1 MCEQLNL
8 QRTAADIVANTV
20 VVSEYYHHQSDV
32 SGPSAQP
39 QVARARANLLE
50 AALKIQQLVMD
61 PSEFLSHTLMQQ
73 QQFACIRWIC
83 HFRIPFYIPSAPASR
98 SYSEVAKLASV
109 PEKLLQSVA
118 RMTMT
123 AGFLCETKTGKVAHT
138 PLSASF
144 SDKPDLYNWMMYMA
158 NRTVPTMAKFVE
170 ATERWGDTTK
180 KNETAYS
187 LAMGTELSFFE
198 HINSR
203 PELNEE
209 FGAYMKSQ
217 ASSKSGTN
225 VEFLLQ
231 GFDWG
236 SLGGGVVV
244 DVGGGGGDASI
255 GLAKKYPKP
264 FFFVQDLVDTI
275 QNAQKRATDLSADI
289 SQRIQFQAHDFFTP
303 QPVKDADVYL
313 LRMILHDWPHAESV
327 RILQHLVDALK
338 PGARIIIMD
347 MVLPTPGSVDRTLEA
362 MLRQKDLTMRQG
374 LNACERELEDWHTLF
389 QAVDPPLH
397 IQNVERPEGSQHS
410 VLTLS
415 LDRVDSHLKGT
426 KE

>member
-1 MCEQLNL
+1 
-8 QRTAADIVANTV
+8 
-20 VVSEYYHHQSDV
+20 
-32 SGPSAQP
+32 
-39 QVARARANLLE
+39 
-50 AALKIQQLVMD
+50 
-61 PSEFLSHTLMQQ
+61 
-73 QQFACIRWIC
+73 
-83 HFRIPFYIPSAPASR
+83 
-98 SYSEVAKLASV
+98 
-109 PEKLLQSVA
+109 
-118 RMTMT
+118 
-123 AGFLCETKTGKVAHT
+123 
-138 PLSASF
+138 
-144 SDKPDLYNWMMYMA
+144 MMYMA